1 MKKMLCAL
9 LSLTV
14 IFGVGNVFAKLT
26 LSGSSGSSS
35 IGTSSKMEDVEKANK
50 TRQAANIKKQADEFD
65 KKAASAEKAGNKE
78 LAELYKKCAECCK
91 TIAAAVE
98 SDSKDSALA
107 NAQKDLRELKKQV
120 REYETGAKKPVAAA
134 APADK

>member
-1 MKKMLCAL
+1 MLCAL

-26 LSGSSGSSS
+26 LSGGSGGSS
-35 IGTSSKMEDVEKANK
+35 IGTSSKVEDVEKANK
-50 TRQAANIKKQADEFD
+50 TKQAANIKKQADEFD
-65 KKAASAEKAGNKE
+65 KKAANAEKAGNKE
-78 LAELYKKCAECCK
+78 LAELYKKCAECYK
-91 TIAAAVE
+91 TIATAME

-107 NAQKDLRELKKQV
+107 NAQKDLRELLKQA
-120 REYETGAKKPVAAA
+120 RAYEIGAKKPAAAKA